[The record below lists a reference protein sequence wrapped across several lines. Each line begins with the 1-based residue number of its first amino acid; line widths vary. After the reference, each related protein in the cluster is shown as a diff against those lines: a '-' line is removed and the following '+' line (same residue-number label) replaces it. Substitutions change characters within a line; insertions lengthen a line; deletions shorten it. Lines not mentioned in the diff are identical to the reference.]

1 MKQNLL
7 IKHNFISRK
16 GSATVMA
23 LIFLLFFVVAGA
35 GWAGMMAAENKTAIA
50 DEGAQQAS
58 YAAEAGLKRAMM
70 ELRAGNTTNWD
81 WLADNAKISA
91 TDNLRLV
98 TTGAKA
104 ASDSTD
110 ARYGVYITYTVPS
123 DATPKVVKTAGIS
136 TSKTVQAKYTIY
148 AVGYYRGTVKAAKE
162 IVSIAQ

>member
-1 MKQNLL
+1 
-7 IKHNFISRK
+7 
-16 GSATVMA
+16 MA

-35 GWAGMMAAENKTAIA
+35 AWAGMMAAENKTAIA

-70 ELRAGNTTNWD
+70 ELRAGNTSWD
-81 WLADNAKISA
+81 WLADNANIPANDK
-91 TDNLRLV
+91 LMLV

-104 ASDSTD
+104 ASDSTE
-110 ARYGVYITYTVPS
+110 ARYGVYITYIVPP
-123 DATPKVVKTAGIS
+123 DTKTKKVVKTDGIYP
-136 TSKTVQAKYTIY
+136 SKTVQATYTIY